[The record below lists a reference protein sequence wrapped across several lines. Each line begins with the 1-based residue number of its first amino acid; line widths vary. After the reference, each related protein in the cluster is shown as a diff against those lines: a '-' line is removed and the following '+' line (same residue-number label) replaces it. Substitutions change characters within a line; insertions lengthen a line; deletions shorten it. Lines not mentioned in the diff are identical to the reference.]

1 MIYSLIYSIFS
12 RLGMLVITL
21 LAVKWLNASDY
32 GEFSYFIN
40 IINTFMLVG
49 MAGCGVITN
58 ILFADKKLN
67 HSQTLNEILG
77 FNISLVSVL
86 TFGIW
91 LLFMCFY
98 MFVTVSLPLFFI
110 GFFSVIIL
118 ISSNLNNLIEN
129 IYIGQADFRRLAI
142 NSFLIMFASML
153 FSGICIHIFGILGA
167 FFSFLFYRIFSL
179 LVNFKR
185 VNYNFKNIPLS
196 LKSKEGIAYF
206 KKIGFPA
213 LLSSLMVAPVVSL
226 LITVALSKTSFTE
239 IGYFNWIYQWYLLA
253 IFIPS
258 ALSGYF
264 LQTLVKAE
272 ENKFKIFNRMI
283 SLALIF
289 SAITIPIFLFLKP
302 YVLIYAGE
310 EYLVKANTLYIVMV
324 ISFVL
329 YTINS
334 IFSSLW
340 VALIKAWVGVYL
352 NVLWAIVMVFVGM
365 VFIEKY
371 GVDAIGYAFLS
382 SYLTLFF
389 IQYILYFIYQQRCK
403 SEF

>member
-77 FNISLVSVL
+77 FNILLVSVL
-86 TFGIW
+86 TSGIW

-98 MFVTVSLPLFFI
+98 MFVTANLPLFFI

-153 FSGICIHIFGILGA
+153 FSSICIYIFGILGA
-167 FFSFLFYRIFSL
+167 FFSFLFYRIFSWTL
-179 LVNFKR
+179 
-185 VNYNFKNIPLS
+185 
-196 LKSKEGIAYF
+196 
-206 KKIGFPA
+206 
-213 LLSSLMVAPVVSL
+213 L
-226 LITVALSKTSFTE
+226 LISTFH
-239 IGYFNWIYQWYLLA
+239 Q
-253 IFIPS
+253 
-258 ALSGYF
+258 
-264 LQTLVKAE
+264 
-272 ENKFKIFNRMI
+272 
-283 SLALIF
+283 
-289 SAITIPIFLFLKP
+289 
-302 YVLIYAGE
+302 
-310 EYLVKANTLYIVMV
+310 
-324 ISFVL
+324 
-329 YTINS
+329 
-334 IFSSLW
+334 
-340 VALIKAWVGVYL
+340 
-352 NVLWAIVMVFVGM
+352 
-365 VFIEKY
+365 
-371 GVDAIGYAFLS
+371 
-382 SYLTLFF
+382 
-389 IQYILYFIYQQRCK
+389 
-403 SEF
+403 